1 MKIQDIN
8 KINNTKSKLILIKII
23 DTKGSVPRNKNVTM
37 VISKNNQYGTIG
49 GGELEYRVTNES
61 IKLLNNSSSI
71 EKIIEFPLG
80 PSLGQCCGGYIK
92 IKLNKYNN
100 GENLLKK
107 NNLKDEILNH
117 NKNLYIFGAG
127 HVAKALMKKLDGTG
141 FNIFVIDSRDEFI
154 SKIKIDYINAI
165 FAKEPQIIIKNAPPK
180 SFYLVMTHSHQIDL
194 SICSS
199 LLKINNFSFLGLIG
213 SETKMARFSKRLIQI
228 GYNKKLID
236 RIECPIGVDG
246 IVGKEPDII
255 AISII
260 ARLLQCKSLLNNQQ
274 NKYLKLVKY

>member
-1 MKIQDIN
+1 MKIQDIE
-8 KINNTKSKLILIKII
+8 KIRNIRSKLILIKII
-23 DTKGSVPRNKNVTM
+23 DAKGCVARNKNVTM

-141 FNIFVIDSRDEFI
+141 FNIFVIDSF
-154 SKIKIDYINAI
+154 K
-165 FAKEPQIIIKNAPPK
+165 
-180 SFYLVMTHSHQIDL
+180 
-194 SICSS
+194 
-199 LLKINNFSFLGLIG
+199 
-213 SETKMARFSKRLIQI
+213 
-228 GYNKKLID
+228 
-236 RIECPIGVDG
+236 
-246 IVGKEPDII
+246 
-255 AISII
+255 
-260 ARLLQCKSLLNNQQ
+260 
-274 NKYLKLVKY
+274 